1 VFYYPAPAEL
11 NSLKLS
17 SKGQVTISAHAR
29 RQLKL
34 KPATNLL
41 EVVINNCLILIPQD
55 EVLSDILLKAKESIK
70 KIGVNKNQFKK
81 AVAKRQSKNLSKRYP
96 KLLDG

>member
-1 VFYYPAPAEL
+1 MATEL
-11 NSLKLS
+11 NTIKLS
-17 SKGQVTISAHAR
+17 SKGQVTISVHAR

-34 KPATNLL
+34 KPETNLL

-70 KIGVNKNQFKK
+70 KIGLNTKQFKSS
-81 AVAKRQSKNLSKRYP
+81 VEKRRVKNLSKRYP
-96 KLLDG
+96 KLSDE